1 MIRVKHPIEY
11 ELTPDAVERRS
22 HWLTVRIKNTG
33 DNDLQNFNEC
43 EMGIL
48 EGANLHTDGYEGHA
62 RIVVVDEDR
71 HVIAAKKTYS
81 SFVNLCKCHTLPA
94 FYVF

>member
-1 MIRVKHPIEY
+1 
-11 ELTPDAVERRS
+11 
-22 HWLTVRIKNTG
+22 
-33 DNDLQNFNEC
+33 
-43 EMGIL
+43 MGIL